1 MINTDKEAKKL
12 EANDHNCNIDLD
24 EAIRQVKEEFK
35 NIFAKRRDLIIK
47 LGEAFERTVSNSESI
62 CEEIKS
68 ELRDEIAKGLIS
80 SRDIERYCPDKW
92 KKKTKPKKEQKNDNL
107 SFSPQKQQV
116 VPRLMV
122 DTYGN
127 PVTEPATSPSS
138 DSNNDINKK
147 ESAIEE
153 DKYTDNLPGGNDLEN
168 KIRKSA
174 NVDQQ
179 LLSEQVRIKELAAK
193 VERLEIDLQSKLNE
207 NNQLKSQV
215 EGLESKSGARSHNDL
230 NQEDKKL

>member
-1 MINTDKEAKKL
+1 MINTDMEAKKL
-12 EANDHNCNIDLD
+12 EVNDHNCNTDLD
-24 EAIRQVKEEFK
+24 EVIRQVKEEFK

-68 ELRDEIAKGLIS
+68 ELCDEIAKGLIS

-92 KKKTKPKKEQKNDNL
+92 KKKTKPNKEQKNDNL
-107 SFSPQKQQV
+107 SFSSQKQQV
-116 VPRLMV
+116 VPRLIV

-147 ESAIEE
+147 ESTIEE
-153 DKYTDNLPGGNDLEN
+153 DKYTDNLPAGNELEN

-174 NVDQQ
+174 NIDQQ

-193 VERLEIDLQSKLNE
+193 SKD
-207 NNQLKSQV
+207 S
-215 EGLESKSGARSHNDL
+215 R
-230 NQEDKKL
+230 